1 MRYSQYFLP
10 TLKETPADAEVISHQ
25 LMLRSGMIRKVA
37 AGIYSYL
44 PFGLRSLRKMEQIIR
59 EEMDRAGAIECLMP
73 MANPAELW
81 QESGR
86 WEKYGKELLR
96 FKDRKS
102 ADFCMGPT
110 HEEVITDIIRN
121 TVSSYRQL
129 PLNLYQIQ
137 TKFRDEI
144 RPRFGLMRG
153 REFVMKDAYS
163 FDLDDD
169 GADSSYAKMYQ
180 AYRNIFNRC
189 GLNFRSVEADSGAIG
204 GSFSHEFMV
213 LAESGEDGIVSCNGC
228 EYAANVEKAELIY
241 SDIVTPTATLE
252 LQKVDTPEQKSIEEV
267 AEFLQLSPQQLVK
280 TLIVQTSDDE
290 VLAVLLRGDH
300 ELNMIKLT
308 NLLDVDWV
316 LMAEEDVVKR
326 VTGAPTGFAGPI
338 GLKVRIL
345 ADAEVQGM
353 ADFVVG
359 GNAVD
364 VHFSGANQGR
374 DFEISQ
380 FADLRQAMAGDPC
393 PRCESGKFE
402 SWRGIEVGHIFK
414 LGIKYSEAMNATVLD
429 AQGETQPLVMGC
441 YGIGAG
447 RTVAAAIEQNHD
459 ENGMILP
466 MPLAPFQVLVTM
478 LNPKD
483 DQVREAAE
491 KLYQQLL
498 ALNIETLLDDR
509 DERPGI
515 KFKDAD
521 LIGIPL
527 RVTVGARNLK
537 EGNVELKIRKSG
549 VTSMFSLDEMTP
561 QLQQLVAEGLAFEL
575 ENKL

>member
-1 MRYSQYFLP
+1 MRYSQYLLP
-10 TLKETPADAEVISHQ
+10 TLKETPADAEVVSHQ
-25 LMLRSGMIRKVA
+25 LMMRAGMIRKVA

-44 PFGLRSLRKMEQIIR
+44 PYGLRSLRKMEQIIR
-59 EEMDRAGAIECLMP
+59 EEMNRAGAIECLMP

-96 FKDRKS
+96 FKDRKA

-121 TVSSYRQL
+121 TVNSYKQL

-163 FDLDDD
+163 FDLEDA
-169 GADSSYAKMYQ
+169 GADDSYRKMYL

-189 GLNFRSVEADSGAIG
+189 GLKFRSVEADSGAIG
-204 GSFSHEFMV
+204 GNFSHEFMV
-213 LAESGEDGIVSCNGC
+213 LADSGEDAIVSCDSC

-241 SDIVTPTATLE
+241 GDLVTPEATQDLTRVDTPGQKTIE
-252 LQKVDTPEQKSIEEV
+252 DVANFLKVDTS
-267 AEFLQLSPQQLVK
+267 QLVK

-290 VLAVLLRGDH
+290 VLAVLLRGDR

-316 LMAEEDVVKR
+316 LMAEDDVVKEA
-326 VTGAPTGFAGPI
+326 TGAPTGFAGPV
-338 GLKVRIL
+338 GLKIRVI
-345 ADAEVQGM
+345 ADSEIKGM

-364 VHFSGANQGR
+364 VHLTGVNLER
-374 DFEISQ
+374 DFTVSQ
-380 FADLRQAMAGDPC
+380 FADLRQAVAGDPC
-393 PRCESGKFE
+393 PRCDGGRFE

-414 LGIKYSEAMNATVLD
+414 LGTKYSEAMNATVLD
-429 AQGETQPLVMGC
+429 AEGKARPLVMGC

-459 ENGMILP
+459 EYGMILP

-498 ALNIETLLDDR
+498 DLGIEVLLDDR

-537 EGNVELKIRKSG
+537 EGNVELKARAG
-549 VTSMFSLDEMTP
+549 GEMVLVALDAVAT
-561 QLQQLVAEGLAFEL
+561 QLQQRIAEALAFEP
-575 ENKL
+575 ES